1 MTDDGPDHHPSDRRG
16 EMYALEDATY
26 DRPAL
31 PGEVVRTRSVD
42 ELIDAIAA
50 NLVIHAENCV
60 REFGDFH
67 LALSGGSTPQPLY
80 ERLMY
85 DPDYR
90 RLPWRRTHL
99 WIVDERRVPLDHEA
113 SNFRVI
119 RETIA
124 DHADIPTEQVH
135 PIFAMADDA
144 DEQYELSLKETLG
157 WREKG
162 QDRLDYVLLGMGADG
177 HTASLFPGSA
187 ALNDS
192 QRLVRSLIAPD
203 ATPAERITM
212 TYPLLNASRFIAVMI
227 SGGGKAAMVDRIARG
242 EESWHDMPIKGIQPH
257 QGDLHW
263 YVDDAACQVWDEHG
277 AR

>member
-1 MTDDGPDHHPSDRRG
+1 MTDDGPDHHPIDRRG

-99 WIVDERRVPLDHEA
+99 WIVDERRVPLEHEA
-113 SNFRVI
+113 RFARRSPI
-119 RETIA
+119 T
-124 DHADIPTEQVH
+124 PTSPQNRCT
-135 PIFAMADDA
+135 P
-144 DEQYELSLKETLG
+144 SSR
-157 WREKG
+157 WR
-162 QDRLDYVLLGMGADG
+162 
-177 HTASLFPGSA
+177 
-187 ALNDS
+187 
-192 QRLVRSLIAPD
+192 
-203 ATPAERITM
+203 TM
-212 TYPLLNASRFIAVMI
+212 RTNSTSCP
-227 SGGGKAAMVDRIARG
+227 
-242 EESWHDMPIKGIQPH
+242 
-257 QGDLHW
+257 
-263 YVDDAACQVWDEHG
+263 
-277 AR
+277 